1 MNFKSFFPILFFALT
16 CLCLA
21 RCAALQQKPQETV
34 KTQKPVNNKNNTDK
48 ESRLR
53 KDIADYAHQQLG
65 TSYVYAGKNTQG
77 FDCSGF
83 VFFVMN
89 KYGISL
95 PGSSRSQEK
104 QGKAISPMS
113 AKTGDLIFF
122 RRDKNGEVFHVAIV
136 YSNDK
141 NGLQVIHSTSS
152 RGVVLDNISTNTY
165 WKPKISTA
173 RNVIS
178 H

>member
-1 MNFKSFFPILFFALT
+1 MKIKSLFPLIFFAT
-16 CLCLA
+16 ACLSMA
-21 RCAALQQKPQETV
+21 RCAALQHQPKVATTE
-34 KTQKPVNNKNNTDK
+34 KSGKNVDK
-48 ESRLR
+48 DARLR
-53 KDIADYAHQQLG
+53 NDIATYARQQIG
-65 TSYVYAGKNTQG
+65 TRYVYAGKNPQG

-83 VFFVMN
+83 VFFVMK
-89 KYGISL
+89 KYGISV

-104 QGKAISPMS
+104 YGKHVSPLAS
-113 AKTGDLIFF
+113 KPGDLIFF
-122 RRDKNGEVFHVAIV
+122 RRDKKGEVFHVAIV

-152 RGVVLDNISTNTY
+152 RGVVLDNLSNNSY

-178 H
+178 G